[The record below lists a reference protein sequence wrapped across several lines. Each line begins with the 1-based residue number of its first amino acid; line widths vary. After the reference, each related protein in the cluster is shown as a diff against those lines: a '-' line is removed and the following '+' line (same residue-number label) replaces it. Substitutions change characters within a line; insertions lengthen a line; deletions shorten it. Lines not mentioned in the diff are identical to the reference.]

1 MIDNSQIGESFVV
14 VVTENYFN
22 EPPIT
27 IIIDLAKLPLEHG
40 YRRAVIDALN
50 SGENSVRVI
59 YETLGSY
66 LPEAEIQPND
76 VVTIQGTVFL
86 VEDSMLDEDGYT
98 VVDEDEGQDE
108 APDLTEEDQ
117 EYIDY
122 IDDFFR
128 GEFNR

>member
-1 MIDNSQIGESFVV
+1 MLDNSQIVDSFVV

-22 EPPIT
+22 ERPVT
-27 IIIDLAKLPLEHG
+27 IIVDLAKLPLEHG

-50 SGENSVRVI
+50 SEQNSTRVI

-66 LPEAEIQPND
+66 LPEAEIQPKD

-86 VEDSMLDEDGYT
+86 VEDSMLEEDGYT
-98 VVDEDEGQDE
+98 IVDDDDFCVDE
-108 APDLTEEDQ
+108 APDLTEDDQ
-117 EYIDY
+117 EYLDY

-128 GEFNR
+128 GFNP